1 VNVTLFSWGGENYEQ
16 SLVVNAAL
24 VGLPMKRDG
33 RSDSRT
39 AAAFKDDGKFPTE
52 QVKSFAHANQTESMP
67 SVLDIRSETDSVV
80 RDLEVNFVK
89 TSNNLDVGIFRAT
102 MFGDVVQCFLDDSK
116 RQSATSS
123 DQSFDIGGWQRMR
136 TTFPFTLLS
145 ASFSANENLR
155 VIGFS
160 SKEVL

>member
-1 VNVTLFSWGGENYEQ
+1 
-16 SLVVNAAL
+16 
-24 VGLPMKRDG
+24 MKRDG

-80 RDLEVNFVK
+80 RDLEVNFVG
-89 TSNNLDVGIFRAT
+89 TSNNLVGIFRAT

-145 ASFSANENLR
+145 GIILSQREFAGDRIQLKGSL
-155 VIGFS
+155 VIGYAARQIELSQSLF
-160 SKEVL
+160 KRPLTARKNWK